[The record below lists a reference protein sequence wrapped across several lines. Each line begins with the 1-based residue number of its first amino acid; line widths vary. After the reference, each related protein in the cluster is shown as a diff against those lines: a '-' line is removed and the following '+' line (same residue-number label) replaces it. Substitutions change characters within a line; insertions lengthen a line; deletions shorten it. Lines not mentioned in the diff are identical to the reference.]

1 MSATFWR
8 QTRRYVGPLCSIIAC
23 VAALTLCSGCILDDE
38 FWDDGYDSGYD
49 SDWDDCDCDD
59 EYFSAAKPA
68 ALPDVAPVET
78 AR

>member
-1 MSATFWR
+1 MKRA
-8 QTRRYVGPLCSIIAC
+8 IIAC